1 MLSWRHGVR
10 RWAAVVAAAMIASAC
25 GEVVT
30 LEPPRIDDAL
40 RRPPEQSHVY
50 DAAGNH
56 LAVLRT
62 EFRERVTLDR
72 IPDVLRDAV
81 VVAEDKRFWV
91 HAGVDARAVARAALH
106 NVGEGEVEQGGSTI
120 TQQLVKNLYLPDAPR
135 NIRTKAREALLARDL
150 ERKWSKDR
158 ILEEYLNT
166 VYFGNGAFGVQAAT
180 STYWR
185 KDVSE
190 VTLPEAAL
198 LAAVIRAPE
207 TLNPSEAP
215 EAATA
220 RRDRVLRAMREEGLI
235 GADDIEAA
243 LSTPVQV
250 QPRPASPA
258 TVQPYWVDFVV
269 RTLRREPTFGSSE
282 AERAALLYGGGL
294 RIHTTLDPVM
304 QAEAEAS
311 TRRFFADAGDPEV
324 ALVAIE
330 PDTGAIR
337 ASVGGRDYH
346 TSQFDLA
353 TLGRRQPGS
362 TFKVF
367 VLVAALTAGYRPT
380 TIVNGDQ
387 GVFRINEGPTD
398 QDRWPVRNYDRV
410 DYGPITLDQA
420 TRSSVNAAYARI
432 ALDIG
437 IGRVVAAARA
447 LGVTS
452 PLGTNPAIALGG
464 TEVGVSPLEMAASYA
479 TLANLGMRVPAS
491 PIDRVEDA
499 NGNVIWRPDR
509 TPRRVID
516 PGVAWLATQML
527 RAVVED
533 GTGVRARLPGWEVA
547 GKTGTTSRYTDAWF
561 VGYTAE
567 LATAVWMGYP
577 NEPSR
582 RPLRHIDGEAVV
594 TGGSWPAR
602 IWRAFMEQALA
613 GMTPTG
619 FVLPDEYQVVVEI
632 DPETGLRAAPWCP
645 GEIRKMPR
653 ILVPTG
659 TCPSPPPPPPPP
671 PAPTGSEPGAPPDG
685 GETTGSDSPQ
695 ATQSPSQGSTAPA
708 VGESTPPPAGGTTQP
723 AAGATTQSPAGDTT
737 QTPTAGS
744 AESPSAGS
752 SSPAGVSATSGTQ
765 TPSPGSTTGSPSPA
779 PTGSA

>member
-1 MLSWRHGVR
+1 MRSWRHRVR
-10 RWAAVVAAAMIASAC
+10 HCAAVVIAAMIASAC

-30 LEPPRIDDAL
+30 LDPPRIGEAP
-40 RRPPEQSHVY
+40 RRPPEQSYVY
-50 DAAGNH
+50 DAAGNQ
-56 LAVLRT
+56 LAVLRS
-62 EFRERVTLDR
+62 EFRERVALDR
-72 IPDVLRDAV
+72 IPAVLRDAV

-91 HAGVDARAVARAALH
+91 HAGIDARAIARAALR
-106 NVGEGEVEQGGSTI
+106 NVGEGQVEQGGSTI

-135 NIRTKAREALLARDL
+135 NVRTKAREALLARDL
-150 ERKWSKDR
+150 ERQWSKDR

-166 VYFGNGAFGVQAAT
+166 VYFGNGAFGVQAAA

-207 TLNPSEAP
+207 TLDPSEAP

-220 RRDRVLRAMREEGLI
+220 RRDQVLRAMREESLVGVE
-235 GADDIEAA
+235 DVEAA

-282 AERAALLYGGGL
+282 ADRAALLSGGGL

-304 QAEAEAS
+304 QAKAEAS

-346 TSQFDLA
+346 SSQFDLA

-380 TIVNGDQ
+380 TVVNGDQ
-387 GVFRINEGPTD
+387 GVFRINEGPSD
-398 QDRWPVRNYDRV
+398 QDRWRVRNYDRAN
-410 DYGPITLDQA
+410 YGPITLDQA
-420 TRSSVNAAYARI
+420 TRSSVNGAYARI

-447 LGVTS
+447 LGVAS
-452 PLGTNPAIALGG
+452 PLGSNPAIALGG

-479 TLANLGMRVPAS
+479 TLANLGMRAPAS

-499 NGNVIWRPDR
+499 RGNVIWRPDR

-619 FVLPDEYQVVVEI
+619 FVLPEEYQVAVEI

-645 GEIRKMPR
+645 GEIRTMPR

-671 PAPTGSEPGAPPDG
+671 PAPTRPEPGGPPDG
-685 GETTGSDSPQ
+685 GETAGSGTPEG
-695 ATQSPSQGSTAPA
+695 TQSPPEGSTAPP
-708 VGESTPPPAGGTTQP
+708 VGESAPPPTGGTT
-723 AAGATTQSPAGDTT
+723 DTT
-737 QTPTAGS
+737 RTPTGGS

-752 SSPAGVSATSGTQ
+752 QPDPAESSAAPGTETTAPDSATA
-765 TPSPGSTTGSPSPA
+765 SPSPA